1 MRFEGETLD
10 DCMRTMRSQH
20 RQALRCI
27 FRIGA
32 KDSTTRRLRR
42 TRVPMMWM
50 MYTAEQRHLG
60 VSSSRLVYMISGQS
74 AGFDIWQNT
83 PNLALLVV

>member
-20 RQALRCI
+20 QQALRYI

-32 KDSTTRRLRR
+32 KDSTTRRI
-42 TRVPMMWM
+42 RVPMMWM
-50 MYTAEQRHLG
+50 MYTAEQGRLG
-60 VSSSRLVYMISGQS
+60 IFGSRLVYMISGQS

-83 PNLALLVV
+83 QIWRY

>member
-1 MRFEGETLD
+1 MQFEGETLD

-42 TRVPMMWM
+42 TKSTNDVDDVHGRAKASRRFQLPAGIYDKW
-50 MYTAEQRHLG
+50 AECR
-60 VSSSRLVYMISGQS
+60 
-74 AGFDIWQNT
+74 F
-83 PNLALLVV
+83 